1 MMLKTDFML
10 SELAVIF
17 QLRKVK
23 GIDVNKQVILQSFCT
38 CGGRCYASAM
48 KTNGLFLVESDG
60 KVEFLTLFPDE
71 GIRINL
77 YIDAVTW
84 GKYIFFVP
92 GAANNFNVYDT
103 EEKTFKVIPVQE
115 RYAENYNRNR
125 KFCTAVSY
133 HDVIYFIPETYP
145 AIVKIEC
152 ESCQITYI
160 DKWVTKEMVCFKK
173 GICCRGDKVIVPSTL
188 SQKYM
193 EFDLRDERVTL
204 KNLPIQDGNSG
215 AWSVCEQ
222 DDDYWFVAYPGPAAV
237 RMNADNCFEIHDSF
251 PNGFQNN
258 GYAFAM
264 SFVHETGLYLC
275 PVNSNMLIKVD
286 TESCEMQEIPM
297 ENLTGNDMQLMYLCQ
312 MNQFLIFCRYNVQ
325 KNVYNAERVEQVFLD
340 TEKLKAQVC
349 RFTMINE
356 QDYLHAIMITKM
368 EEKKQ
373 IIENKEI
380 GLEDY
385 ITLVGNFQ
393 NI

>member
-1 MMLKTDFML
+1 MMLKIDFML

-84 GKYIFFVP
+84 GKYVFFVP
-92 GAANNFNVYDT
+92 GAANNFSVYDT
-103 EEKTFKVIPVQE
+103 EEKTFKVIPVQD

-173 GICCRGDKVIVPSTL
+173 GICRRGEKVIVPSTL
-188 SQKYM
+188 SPKYM
-193 EFDLRDERVTL
+193 EFNLRDEKVTL
-204 KNLPIQDGNSG
+204 KNLPIQEGNSG
-215 AWSVCEQ
+215 VWSVCEL
-222 DDDYWFVAYPGPAAV
+222 DEDKWFVLYPGPGV
-237 RMNADNCFEIHDSF
+237 LRIGTSDGFEIYDSF
-251 PNGFQNN
+251 PNGFQDN
-258 GYAFAM
+258 GFAFAM
-264 SFVHETGLYLC
+264 SFVHGRDLYLC
-275 PVNSNMLIKVD
+275 TVNSNMFIKVD
-286 TESCEMQEIPM
+286 TESHKMEEVSI
-297 ENLTGNDMQLMYLCQ
+297 ENLVEGDSQIMYLCK
-312 MNQFLIFCRYNVQ
+312 MNQFLIFCRYNIQ
-325 KNVYNAERVEQVFLD
+325 KNAYNAEMVEQIFLD
-340 TEKLKAQVC
+340 TEKLRAQKC
-349 RFTMINE
+349 HFTVINE
-356 QDYLHAIMITKM
+356 RDYLRAIMDIKM

-373 IIENKEI
+373 IIENHQF
-380 GLEDY
+380 GLENF
-385 ITLVGNFQ
+385 ITSVGYY
-393 NI
+393 